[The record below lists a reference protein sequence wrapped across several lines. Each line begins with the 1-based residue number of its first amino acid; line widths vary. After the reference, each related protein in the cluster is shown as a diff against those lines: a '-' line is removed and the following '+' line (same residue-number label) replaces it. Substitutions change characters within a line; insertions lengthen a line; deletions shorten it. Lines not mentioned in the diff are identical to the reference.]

1 MMTMHRTFHH
11 QPDVI
16 RLYIF
21 RSNGGRGIIIVKDC
35 VEMETESLKKYVES
49 SNERTLNGVKGE
61 GIVGGRKTKKEI
73 IKTSKKNFVVKL
85 LHSQFMRKTV
95 AVRDHKT

>member
-16 RLYIF
+16 RLYIS

-35 VEMETESLKKYVES
+35 VEMETESLKKYIES
-49 SNERTLNGVKGE
+49 SNERILNGVKGE